1 MNNNYVNQLLL
12 FSAGSLSALLS
23 LFLYK
28 RFSSR
33 IKPRVSS
40 WQCGTNQPIPF
51 KRNVASW
58 KAYDP
63 IELKKS
69 GGIYGLMISA
79 VIPRPIAL
87 VSSQDLSGIINCA
100 PFSYFNMVS
109 HDPPLVVIGCC
120 INGRTKMKKDTLNNI
135 EQTGIFFNSLSFDQG
150 KFSCFNY
157 FVCLC
162 RTIRCKYNEYM
173 VY

>member
-1 MNNNYVNQLLL
+1 MYTKCLASKYSPQNYTATRMNNSFSNQVLL
-12 FSAGSLSALLS
+12 FSAGSLSALFS

-28 RFSSR
+28 RFCLR
-33 IKPRVSS
+33 IKPRVIS
-40 WQCGTNQPIPF
+40 WLHGTNQPIPF
-51 KRNVASW
+51 KREVASW

-87 VSSQDLSGIINCA
+87 VSSQDPTGIINCA
-100 PFSYFNMVS
+100 PFSYFNMIS

-120 INGRTKMKKDTLNNI
+120 INGRTKTKKDTLNNI
-135 EQTGIFFNSLSFDQG
+135 EQTGIQCFF
-150 KFSCFNY
+150 
-157 FVCLC
+157 
-162 RTIRCKYNEYM
+162 I
-173 VY
+173 

>member
-1 MNNNYVNQLLL
+1 MNNYLNQLLL
-12 FSAGSLSALLS
+12 FSAGSVSAIFS
-23 LFLYK
+23 LYMYQ
-28 RFSSR
+28 RFRLR
-33 IKPRVSS
+33 IKSRVSSS
-40 WQCGTNQPIPF
+40 WQCGSNQPIPF
-51 KRNVASW
+51 QREREGPSW

-69 GGIYGLMISA
+69 GGIYGLLISA

-87 VSSQDLSGIINCA
+87 VSSQDIAGVINCA

-135 EQTGIFFNSLSFDQG
+135 EQTSNDAL
-150 KFSCFNY
+150 
-157 FVCLC
+157 CL
-162 RTIRCKYNEYM
+162 
-173 VY
+173 V

>member
-1 MNNNYVNQLLL
+1 MNNYLNQLLL
-12 FSAGSLSALLS
+12 FSAGSVSAIFS
-23 LFLYK
+23 LYMYQ
-28 RFSSR
+28 RFRLR
-33 IKPRVSS
+33 IKSRVSSS
-40 WQCGTNQPIPF
+40 WQCGSNQPIPF
-51 KRNVASW
+51 QREGPSW

-69 GGIYGLMISA
+69 GGIYGLLISA

-87 VSSQDLSGIINCA
+87 VSSQDIAGVINCA

-135 EQTGIFFNSLSFDQG
+135 EQTSNDAL
-150 KFSCFNY
+150 
-157 FVCLC
+157 CL
-162 RTIRCKYNEYM
+162 
-173 VY
+173 V